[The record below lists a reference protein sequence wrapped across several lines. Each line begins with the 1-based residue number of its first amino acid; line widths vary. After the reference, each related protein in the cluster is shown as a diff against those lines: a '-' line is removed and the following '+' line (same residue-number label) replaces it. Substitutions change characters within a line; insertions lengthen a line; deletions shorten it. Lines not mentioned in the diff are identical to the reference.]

1 MCFLEGAETPSWAL
15 PMYLGVSLAPLSYK
29 KRLDPFESRR
39 FHFGDRYGIRTHT
52 LCAENAAS

>member
-1 MCFLEGAETPSWAL
+1 MGIAHVPWGLFI
-15 PMYLGVSLAPLSYK
+15 PLSYK

>member
-1 MCFLEGAETPSWAL
+1 MGIAHE
-15 PMYLGVSLAPLSYK
+15 GVSLAPLSYK